1 MKRLRRWLEGFV
13 SWRIDVVYAVGTN
26 SNIYIYMNEK
36 FSLEEVDAQ
45 FYSALAEFEQLISK
59 GVLNLE
65 ESNRKRELE
74 EIMSSCLSEI
84 RRYQAEM
91 RQRIAEFEV
100 RNEMVRQYLKMKASK

>member
-1 MKRLRRWLEGFV
+1 MKE
-13 SWRIDVVYAVGTN
+13 N
-26 SNIYIYMNEK
+26 
-36 FSLEEVDAQ
+36 FSLEEIDAR
-45 FYSALAEFEQLISK
+45 FYSALAEFERLISHE
-59 GVLNLE
+59 VLSLE

-91 RQRIAEFEV
+91 RQRIAELEV